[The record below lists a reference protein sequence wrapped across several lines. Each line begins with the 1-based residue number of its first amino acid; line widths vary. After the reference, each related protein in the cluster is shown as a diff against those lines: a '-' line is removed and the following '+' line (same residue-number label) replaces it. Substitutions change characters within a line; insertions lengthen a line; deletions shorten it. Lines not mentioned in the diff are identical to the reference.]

1 MWASFVR
8 KRGLGFHLGILVF
21 SSPSEVCEANDQRVC
36 LYVQAKQ
43 AVVTPNIVKT
53 SVGRQLRK
61 RMLVWLVCS
70 TRVQKSVDIGGGLR
84 NNKTLQESVC
94 RG

>member
-8 KRGLGFHLGILVF
+8 KRGLGFHLGVLVF

-43 AVVTPNIVKT
+43 AVVTPNRVKT
-53 SVGRQLRK
+53 SVGRQLRCGWSA
-61 RMLVWLVCS
+61 R
-70 TRVQKSVDIGGGLR
+70 
-84 NNKTLQESVC
+84 QEFKNQLILEED
-94 RG
+94 